1 MPWPGAPPREGSGAA
16 AALRR
21 MNAGRL
27 STVTYAVPA
36 VSVLLSWLLLA
47 ETPTAYGLVGGAHCL
62 TGAAISRRR

>member
-1 MPWPGAPPREGSGAA
+1 
-16 AALRR
+16 